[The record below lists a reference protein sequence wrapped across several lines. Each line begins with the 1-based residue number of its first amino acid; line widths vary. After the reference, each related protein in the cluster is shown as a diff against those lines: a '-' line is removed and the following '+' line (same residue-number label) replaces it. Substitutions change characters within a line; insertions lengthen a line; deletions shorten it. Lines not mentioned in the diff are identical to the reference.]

1 MYLTSS
7 AGVVRHVDQCM
18 TRRFWLCGFWLE
30 KVMHGFVALVT
41 VSALGLLARLVWE
54 IPYPPQELFN
64 RLTQLMGTP
73 AMFQLVHKLLG
84 YGAGG
89 KVFAFAGSF
98 TLWLVAL
105 TALGWLR
112 PWLAATALLVVCAL
126 LVPIPVALVTALVYG
141 GIRVLLETPRIGG
154 AANLERRR
162 TLGWLTLGSGL
173 LVSGGAVSLLRYVF
187 APKAEVLS
195 TGAERLL
202 LGITPQSEFYS
213 ISKNLEAFDPKL
225 NEAKW
230 SLKVSGLVKNPR
242 SFTLTDLKAQPQT
255 DLEATMV
262 CISNAV
268 GGGLIGNAIWNGSSL
283 RRLLEEV
290 EIDPKARFVNWRAA
304 DGYIESL
311 PLAAALEDDVLL
323 VHGWN
328 GQPLSQKHG
337 FPLRVLIPGRLGM
350 KQPRWIT
357 EIELSD
363 KPAIGYWV
371 ERGWSKDAFVQ
382 TMSRIDAPSE
392 SAVNLKAT
400 DIKEV
405 SGIAFAGERTITK
418 VEVTVNGGSTWLE
431 AELLPRRS
439 KHAWQLWRVAWQ
451 PQAGSHQLTVRA
463 YADSVL
469 QIETIRDALPEA
481 SSGWHS
487 FISNLS

>member
-1 MYLTSS
+1 
-7 AGVVRHVDQCM
+7 M
-18 TRRFWLCGFWLE
+18 TRRFWLSGFWLE
-30 KVMHGFVALVT
+30 KVMHGFVALVA
-41 VSALGLLARLVWE
+41 VSALGLVARLVWE
-54 IPYPPQELFN
+54 VPYPPQELFN
-64 RLTQLMGTP
+64 HLTQLMGTP
-73 AMFQLVHKLLG
+73 AMFQFIHKVLG
-84 YGAGG
+84 YGAAG

-98 TLWLVAL
+98 ALWLVAL

-112 PWLAATALLVVCAL
+112 PWMAALGVLIACAL
-126 LVPIPVALVTALVYG
+126 LTPIPVALVTALVYY
-141 GIRVLLETPRIGG
+141 GIRVLLETPYLGG
-154 AANLERRR
+154 SANLERRR
-162 TLGWLTLGSGL
+162 TLGWLTVSSGL
-173 LVSGGAVSLLRYVF
+173 LVSGGAASLLRYIF
-187 APKAEVLS
+187 APSVEAAGSSPGVE
-195 TGAERLL
+195 TLL
-202 LGITPQSEFYS
+202 PGITPQSEFYS

-225 NEAKW
+225 TEAKW
-230 SLKVSGLVKNPR
+230 SLKITGLVKSPR
-242 SFTLTDLKAQPQT
+242 SYRLEELRTQPQRNV
-255 DLEATMV
+255 EATMV

-290 EIDPKARFVNWRAA
+290 GIDPKARFVNWRAA

-363 KPAIGYWV
+363 TPAIGYWV

-382 TMSRIDAPSE
+382 TMSRIDSPSE
-392 SAVNLKAT
+392 SEVSLRASN
-400 DIKEV
+400 IKEV
-405 SGIAFAGERTITK
+405 NGIAFAGERTITK
-418 VEVTVNGGSTWLE
+418 VEVTVNGGQSWLE

-439 KHAWQLWRVAWQ
+439 KHAWQMWRVAWR
-451 PQAGSHQLTVRA
+451 PQTGSHQLAVRA
-463 YADSVL
+463 YADGVL
-469 QIETIRDALPEA
+469 QSEAIRDALPEA

-487 FISNLS
+487 FISNLG

>member
-1 MYLTSS
+1 
-7 AGVVRHVDQCM
+7 
-18 TRRFWLCGFWLE
+18 
-30 KVMHGFVALVT
+30 MHGFIALVA
-41 VSALGLLARLVWE
+41 VSGLGLVARLIWE

-73 AMFQLVHKLLG
+73 AMFQLIHKLLG

-98 TLWLVAL
+98 ALWLVAL

-112 PWLAATALLVVCAL
+112 PWMAATALLVVCTL
-126 LVPIPVALVTALVYG
+126 LVPLPVALVTALVYF
-141 GIRVLLETPRIGG
+141 GIRVLLETPRLGG
-154 AANLERRR
+154 SANLERRR
-162 TLGWLTLGSGL
+162 TLGWLTVSSGL
-173 LVSGGAVSLLRYVF
+173 LVSGGAVSLLRSAF
-187 APKAEVLS
+187 APSVKAAGSSSGIE
-195 TGAERLL
+195 TLL
-202 LGITPQSEFYS
+202 PGITPQREFYS

-225 NEAKW
+225 TAAKW

-242 SFTLTDLKAQPQT
+242 SYTLEELKQQPQR
-255 DLEATMV
+255 DVEATML

-268 GGGLIGNAIWNGSSL
+268 GGGLIGNAIWNGSNL

-290 EIDPKARFVNWRAA
+290 GIDPKARFVNWRAA

-363 KPAIGYWV
+363 TAAVGYWV

-382 TMSRIDAPSE
+382 TMSRIDTPSE
-392 SAVNLKAT
+392 SAVGLIAA
-400 DIKEV
+400 DLKEV
-405 SGIAFAGERTITK
+405 NGIAFAGEQTITK
-418 VEVTVNGGSTWLE
+418 VEVTVNGGQSWLE

-439 KHAWQLWRVAWQ
+439 KHAWQMWRVAWQ
-451 PQAGSHQLTVRA
+451 PQTGSHQLAVRA
-463 YADSVL
+463 YADGVL
-469 QIETIRDALPEA
+469 QSEAIRDALPEA

-487 FISNLS
+487 FISNLG

>member
-1 MYLTSS
+1 
-7 AGVVRHVDQCM
+7 
-18 TRRFWLCGFWLE
+18 
-30 KVMHGFVALVT
+30 MHGFVALVA
-41 VSALGLLARLVWE
+41 VSALGLVARLVWE
-54 IPYPPQELFN
+54 VPYPPQELFN

-73 AMFQLVHKLLG
+73 AMFQLIHKVLG

-98 TLWLVAL
+98 ALWLVAL

-112 PWLAATALLVVCAL
+112 PWMGAIALLIVCML
-126 LVPIPVALVTALVYG
+126 LVPIPVALVTALVYF
-141 GIRVLLETPRIGG
+141 GIRLLLETPRLGG
-154 AANLERRR
+154 AANLERRQ
-162 TLGWLTLGSGL
+162 TLGWLTVSSGL

-187 APKAEVLS
+187 APSSESVSSSAGGE
-195 TGAERLL
+195 TLL
-202 LGITPQSEFYS
+202 HGITPQSEFYS

-225 NEAKW
+225 TAAKW

-242 SFTLTDLKAQPQT
+242 SYTLEQLKAEPQRNI
-255 DLEATMV
+255 EATMV

-290 EIDPKARFVNWRAA
+290 GIDSKARFVNWRAA

-311 PLAAALEDDVLL
+311 PLSAALEDDVLL

-328 GQPLSQKHG
+328 DQPLSQKHG

-363 KPAIGYWV
+363 KPATGYWV

-382 TMSRIDAPSE
+382 TMSRIDSPSE
-392 SAVNLKAT
+392 SEVSLKAA

-405 SGIAFAGERTITK
+405 SGIAFAGEQTITK
-418 VEVTVNGGSTWLE
+418 VEVTVDGGATWLE
-431 AELLPRRS
+431 AQLLPRRS
-439 KHAWQLWRVAWQ
+439 KHAWQLWRVAWKA
-451 PQAGSHQLTVRA
+451 QAGSHQLAVRA
-463 YADSVL
+463 YADGVL
-469 QIETIRDALPEA
+469 QSEEIRDALPEA

-487 FISNLS
+487 FISNLG

>member
-1 MYLTSS
+1 MKITFW
-7 AGVVRHVDQCM
+7 
-18 TRRFWLCGFWLE
+18 RFGSWLE
-30 KVMHGFVALVT
+30 HAMHGFVALVA
-41 VSALGLLARLVWE
+41 VSALGLVARLVWE
-54 IPYPPQELFN
+54 VPYPPQELFN
-64 RLTQLMGTP
+64 RLTQWMGTP
-73 AMFQLVHKLLG
+73 AMFQLIHKVLG
-84 YGAGG
+84 YGAAG

-98 TLWLVAL
+98 ALWLVAL

-112 PWLAATALLVVCAL
+112 PWLAAVVLLIVCMA
-126 LVPIPVALVTALVYG
+126 LVPIPVALVTALAYF
-141 GIRVLLETPRIGG
+141 GIRALLETPRLGG

-162 TLGWLTLGSGL
+162 TLGWLSAGSGL
-173 LVSGGAVSLLRYVF
+173 LVSGGAAALLRYVF
-187 APKAEVLS
+187 APS
-195 TGAERLL
+195 TEAVSSSVGGETLL
-202 LGITPQSEFYS
+202 PGITSQSEFYS

-225 NEAKW
+225 SEAKW
-230 SLKVSGLVKNPR
+230 SLKVGGLVKNPR
-242 SFTLTDLKAQPQT
+242 SYTLTELKAQPQRNI
-255 DLEATMV
+255 EATMV

-290 EIDPKARFVNWRAA
+290 GIDPKARFINWRAA

-363 KPAIGYWV
+363 KPAVGYWV

-382 TMSRIDAPSE
+382 TMSRIDSPAE
-392 SAVNLKAT
+392 SAVSLKAAE
-400 DIKEV
+400 IKEV
-405 SGIAFAGERTITK
+405 SGIAFAGEQTITK
-418 VEVTVNGGSTWLE
+418 VEVTVDGGATWLE

-439 KHAWQLWRVAWQ
+439 THAWQIWRVAWQ
-451 PQAGSHQLTVRA
+451 PQSGSHQLAVRA
-463 YADSVL
+463 YANGVL
-469 QIETIRDALPEA
+469 QTEAIRDALPEA

>member
-1 MYLTSS
+1 
-7 AGVVRHVDQCM
+7 
-18 TRRFWLCGFWLE
+18 
-30 KVMHGFVALVT
+30 MHGFIALVA
-41 VSALGLLARLVWE
+41 VSGLGLVARLIWE

-73 AMFQLVHKLLG
+73 AMFQLIHKLLG

-98 TLWLVAL
+98 ALWLVAL

-112 PWLAATALLVVCAL
+112 PWMAATALLVVCTL
-126 LVPIPVALVTALVYG
+126 LVPLPVALVTALVYF
-141 GIRVLLETPRIGG
+141 GIRVLLETPRLGG
-154 AANLERRR
+154 SANLERRR
-162 TLGWLTLGSGL
+162 TLGWLTVSSGL
-173 LVSGGAVSLLRYVF
+173 LVSGGAVSLLRSAF
-187 APKAEVLS
+187 APSVKAASSSSGIE
-195 TGAERLL
+195 TLL
-202 LGITPQSEFYS
+202 PGITPQREFYS

-225 NEAKW
+225 TAAKW

-242 SFTLTDLKAQPQT
+242 SYTLEELKQQPQR
-255 DLEATMV
+255 DVEATML

-268 GGGLIGNAIWNGSSL
+268 GGGLIGNAIWNGSNL

-290 EIDPKARFVNWRAA
+290 GIDPKARFVNWRAA

-363 KPAIGYWV
+363 TAAVGYWV

-382 TMSRIDAPSE
+382 TMSRIDTPSE
-392 SAVNLKAT
+392 SAVGLIAA
-400 DIKEV
+400 DLKEV
-405 SGIAFAGERTITK
+405 NGIAFAGEQTITK
-418 VEVTVNGGSTWLE
+418 VEVTVNGGQSWLE

-439 KHAWQLWRVAWQ
+439 KHAWQMWRVAWQ
-451 PQAGSHQLTVRA
+451 PQTGSHQLAVRA
-463 YADSVL
+463 YADGVL
-469 QIETIRDALPEA
+469 QSEAIRDALPEA

-487 FISNLS
+487 FISNLG

>member
-1 MYLTSS
+1 M
-7 AGVVRHVDQCM
+7 RK
-18 TRRFWLCGFWLE
+18 RFWLSGFWLE
-30 KVMHGFVALVT
+30 KFMHGFVALVA

-54 IPYPPQELFN
+54 VPYPPQELFN
-64 RLTQLMGTP
+64 HLTQWMGTP
-73 AMFQLVHKLLG
+73 AMFQLIHKLLG
-84 YGAGG
+84 YGAAG

-98 TLWLVAL
+98 GLWLVAL

-112 PWLAATALLVVCAL
+112 PWLAAVALLIVCAL
-126 LVPIPVALVTALVYG
+126 LVPIPVALVASLGYY
-141 GIRVLLETPRIGG
+141 GIRLLLETPRLGG
-154 AANLERRR
+154 TANLERRR
-162 TLGWLTLGSGL
+162 TLGWLTAGSGL
-173 LVSGGAVSLLRYVF
+173 LVSGGAVTLLRYVF
-187 APKAEVLS
+187 APS
-195 TGAERLL
+195 TEAASSSAGGETVWA
-202 LGITPQSEFYS
+202 GITKQSDFYS

-225 NEAKW
+225 TEAKW

-242 SFTLTDLKAQPQT
+242 SYTLGELKAQPQRN
-255 DLEATMV
+255 LEATMV

-283 RRLLEEV
+283 RPLLEQV
-290 EIDPKARFVNWRAA
+290 GIDPKARFINWRAA

-363 KPAIGYWV
+363 KPATGYWV

-382 TMSRIDAPSE
+382 TMSRIDSPSE
-392 SAVNLKAT
+392 SEVSLRAA
-400 DIKEV
+400 DIKAV
-405 SGIAFAGERTITK
+405 RGIAFAGERTITK
-418 VEVTVNGGSTWLE
+418 VEVTVDGGQTWLE
-431 AELLPRRS
+431 AQLLPRRS
-439 KHAWQLWRVAWQ
+439 THAWQIWRVAWQ
-451 PQAGSHQLTVRA
+451 PQSGSHQLGVRA
-463 YADSVL
+463 YANGVL
-469 QIETIRDALPEA
+469 QSEEVRDALPEA

>member
-1 MYLTSS
+1 
-7 AGVVRHVDQCM
+7 M
-18 TRRFWLCGFWLE
+18 TKRFWLSGFWLE
-30 KVMHGFVALVT
+30 KAMHGFVALVA
-41 VSALGLLARLVWE
+41 VSALGLVARLVWE
-54 IPYPPQELFN
+54 VPYPPQELFN
-64 RLTQLMGTP
+64 RLTQWMGTP
-73 AMFQLVHKLLG
+73 AMFQLIHKLLG
-84 YGAGG
+84 YGAAG

-98 TLWLVAL
+98 ALWLVAL

-112 PWLAATALLVVCAL
+112 PWLAALALLVVCGL
-126 LVPIPVALVTALVYG
+126 LVPVPVALVTALVYF
-141 GIRVLLETPRIGG
+141 GIRSLLETPRIGG
-154 AANLERRR
+154 SANLERRR
-162 TLGWLTLGSGL
+162 TLGWLSAGSGL
-173 LVSGGAVSLLRYVF
+173 LVSGGAAVLLRYVF
-187 APKAEVLS
+187 APS
-195 TGAERLL
+195 TEAASSSAGAETLL
-202 LGITPQSEFYS
+202 TGLTKQSEFYS

-225 NEAKW
+225 TAAKW
-230 SLKVSGLVKNPR
+230 SLKITGLVKNPR
-242 SFTLTDLKAQPQT
+242 SYTLTELKVQPQHNI
-255 DLEATMV
+255 EATMV

-283 RRLLEEV
+283 RRLLEQV
-290 EIDPKARFVNWRAA
+290 GIDPKARFVNWRAA

-363 KPAIGYWV
+363 KPAVGYWV

-392 SAVNLKAT
+392 SAVSLKASE
-400 DIKEV
+400 IKEV

-418 VEVTVNGGSTWLE
+418 VEVSLDGSKSWLE
-431 AELLPRRS
+431 AQLLPRRS
-439 KHAWQLWRVAWQ
+439 KHAWQIWRVAWQ
-451 PQAGSHQLTVRA
+451 PQAGSHQLAVRA
-463 YADSVL
+463 YADGVL
-469 QIETIRDALPEA
+469 QTEAIRDALPEA